1 MNVYDI
7 KLGLAVSILLHG
19 IVLYG
24 VVSGLPLFERDF
36 PIPPRPIPVELVDLD
51 QLTRA
56 KEVSRAEPVEEETP
70 TPPRQ
75 RIAEKAPADTVPM
88 PDAKPQEKPDKLV
101 IQRKKLVQTVTPN
114 VKPRPPSNFDSSKI
128 AALIDRSIKEQ
139 TPTRV
144 DNEQILED
152 AVKSQ
157 QVASLEAR
165 RVTTSFEDYIRAKMR
180 DCWSVP
186 AGARDLESLKVVIEF
201 SLTPEGRLLGAPKI
215 KDQYLLFQPGNEYL
229 KIFAESAGRAI
240 RLCEPYNDLP
250 KDDYN
255 LWQSWELTFRPTD
268 MLG

>member
-1 MNVYDI
+1 
-7 KLGLAVSILLHG
+7 
-19 IVLYG
+19 
-24 VVSGLPLFERDF
+24 
-36 PIPPRPIPVELVDLD
+36 
-51 QLTRA
+51 
-56 KEVSRAEPVEEETP
+56 
-70 TPPRQ
+70 
-75 RIAEKAPADTVPM
+75 M
-88 PDAKPQEKPDKLV
+88 PDAVPKKKPDKLI

-128 AALIDRSIKEQ
+128 AALIDKSIKEQ
-139 TPTRV
+139 TPAQV

-157 QVASLEAR
+157 QIASLEAR
-165 RVTTSFEDYIRAKMR
+165 RVTTSYEDYIRAKMR

-186 AGARDLESLKVVIEF
+186 GGAMDLEELKVVYTF
-201 SLTPEGRLLGAPKI
+201 SLTPDGYLKGTPKV
-215 KDQYLLFQPGNEYL
+215 KDQFRLFQPGNEYL